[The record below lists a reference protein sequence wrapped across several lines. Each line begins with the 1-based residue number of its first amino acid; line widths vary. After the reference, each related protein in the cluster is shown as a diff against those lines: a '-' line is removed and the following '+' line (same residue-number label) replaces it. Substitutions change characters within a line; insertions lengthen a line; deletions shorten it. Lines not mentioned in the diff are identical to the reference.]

1 MSNPRTDRPQP
12 VILNH
17 YNLGEQ
23 LARLRA
29 EEPLQKHGRDALTLV
44 RDSGMN
50 LVLTVLKSGARLN
63 EHKAPGPISV
73 LVLEGRI
80 TFSADGQRLD
90 LGPHGLVTLPARVPH
105 EVEALEDSAILIT
118 IASPVA
124 HHDERGLKLE
134 AEARFQI
141 SLPKSS
147 GV

>member
-17 YNLGEQ
+17 YNLGKQ
-23 LARLRA
+23 FARLRA

-44 RDSGMN
+44 RDPGMN

-80 TFSADGQRLD
+80 TFSAHGQRLN
-90 LGPHGLVTLPARVPH
+90 LGP
-105 EVEALEDSAILIT
+105 ILIT

>member
-1 MSNPRTDRPQP
+1 MSNPRTDRPQL

-17 YNLGEQ
+17 HNLEEQ
-23 LARLRA
+23 LTRLRA
-29 EEPLQKHGRDALTLV
+29 EEPLQKHGRDTLTLV

-80 TFSADGQRLD
+80 AFSAHGQRLE
-90 LGPHGLVTLPARVPH
+90 LGPHGLVTLPAQVPH
-105 EVEALEDSAILIT
+105 AVEALEDSAILIT

-124 HHDERGLKLE
+124 HHDETGLKLE
-134 AEARFQI
+134 AEARR
-141 SLPKSS
+141 
-147 GV
+147 